1 MQTHE
6 EIRDAIGRIVEARRR
21 AAAASAYDRKV
32 CILAVATA
40 AEAIERVPV
49 SGTPRDYLASVV
61 ATLLALRDSYYDPD
75 GEYTSGA
82 SDIGSVYE
90 LVRDLRPAG

>member
-6 EIRDAIGRIVEARRR
+6 EIREAIGRIVDTRRR
-21 AAAASAYDRKV
+21 AAAASPYDRKV

-40 AEAIERVPV
+40 AASIERVPV
-49 SGTPRDYLASVV
+49 AGIPQDYLACVV

-90 LVRDLRPAG
+90 LVRDLQLVT

>member
-6 EIRDAIGRIVEARRR
+6 EIRDAISRIVEARQR

-40 AEAIERVPV
+40 AAAVERIPV
-49 SGTPRDYLASVV
+49 SGTPQDYLATVV

-75 GEYTSGA
+75 GEYTSGV

-90 LVRDLRPAG
+90 LVRDLQTAP